1 MSMYIR
7 VIVRTTAVYLSLLI
21 LLWIMGKREIGQLSP
36 FDLVVAILMGELAA
50 FALEVESDLL
60 ETLLPLA
67 LIGLF
72 ELLLSFASLKNHTL
86 RRLITGSPTVVI
98 KNGRILY
105 RSLKKNRYNISDLLS
120 QLREKDVFSPSEVE
134 YAVLEP
140 SGRLSVLRKS
150 QQRAV
155 TPSDLGLETEYEGL
169 AYPLICD
176 GVVQEETL
184 EKLSLSREWL
194 DEQLRQRKIGAAQ
207 DVALALI
214 ETDGSLYVSTKDA
227 EDHGTSAGLVP

>member
-21 LLWIMGKREIGQLSP
+21 LVRIMGKREIGQLSP

-86 RRLITGSPTVVI
+86 RRLITGS
-98 KNGRILY
+98 
-105 RSLKKNRYNISDLLS
+105 
-120 QLREKDVFSPSEVE
+120 
-134 YAVLEP
+134 
-140 SGRLSVLRKS
+140 
-150 QQRAV
+150 
-155 TPSDLGLETEYEGL
+155 
-169 AYPLICD
+169 
-176 GVVQEETL
+176 
-184 EKLSLSREWL
+184 
-194 DEQLRQRKIGAAQ
+194 
-207 DVALALI
+207 
-214 ETDGSLYVSTKDA
+214 
-227 EDHGTSAGLVP
+227 